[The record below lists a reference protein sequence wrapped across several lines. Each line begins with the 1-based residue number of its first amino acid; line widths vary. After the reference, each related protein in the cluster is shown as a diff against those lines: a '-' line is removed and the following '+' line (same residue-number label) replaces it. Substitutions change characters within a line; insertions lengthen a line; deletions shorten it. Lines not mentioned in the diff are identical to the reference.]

1 MAACTHTGLPATNKE
16 ILVPDI
22 FQETLE
28 DTCEHADR
36 AMIWN
41 ISLEPSDPLFAI
53 TKKLLTRR
61 SFTTR
66 GKVRQTYRE
75 AGRCKIVPE
84 AARRKHC

>member
-53 TKKLLTRR
+53 TKKLLPGGA
-61 SFTTR
+61 SPLA
-66 GKVRQTYRE
+66 GKCGKPT
-75 AGRCKIVPE
+75 GRLVD
-84 AARRKHC
+84 AR